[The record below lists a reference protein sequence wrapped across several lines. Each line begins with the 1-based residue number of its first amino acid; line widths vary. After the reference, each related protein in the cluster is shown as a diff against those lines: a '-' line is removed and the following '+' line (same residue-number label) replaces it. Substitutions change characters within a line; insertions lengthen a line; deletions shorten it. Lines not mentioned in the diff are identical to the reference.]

1 MENCEMG
8 RRKFLERNLAT
19 NKSGAI
25 RPLGP
30 PQLIRVTDRVYC
42 ATGYAISNILY
53 VLTGKSAVV
62 IDTTESMGAARASLE
77 EFRKISSLPVSHI
90 IYTHFH
96 GDHIRGAKVFHTAET
111 KVIGHRKLPEEVADI
126 ARILPYRKR

>member
-1 MENCEMG
+1 MQD
-8 RRKFLERNLAT
+8 NLAT

-111 KVIGHRKLPEEVADI
+111 KVIGHRKLP
-126 ARILPYRKR
+126 